1 MKTKFP
7 RYLLCGIFIVSSF
20 TYANAQTKKSQ
31 SIDAKISSVIKKL
44 TFEEKI
50 SLLHANGIFSAG
62 GIKRLG
68 IPEIMTD
75 DGPLGVRE
83 DVKEGWGSANLT
95 TDSAT
100 FFPNGSALAATWN
113 PDLAYRYG
121 HDMGEEARA
130 RNKTVML
137 APASGFYGTTGLG
150 KDEVRLAYVL
160 NVDAIN
166 AAMDCLEKA
175 LEEYPGRKNI

>member
-1 MKTKFP
+1 MKAKFST
-7 RYLLCGIFIVSSF
+7 YLLCGIFILASF
-20 TYANAQTKKSQ
+20 AYADAQSRKRQ
-31 SIDAKISSVIKKL
+31 PIDAKISSVIKKL
-44 TFEEKI
+44 TLEEKI

-100 FFPNGSALAATWN
+100 
-113 PDLAYRYG
+113 
-121 HDMGEEARA
+121 
-130 RNKTVML
+130 
-137 APASGFYGTTGLG
+137 
-150 KDEVRLAYVL
+150 
-160 NVDAIN
+160 
-166 AAMDCLEKA
+166 
-175 LEEYPGRKNI
+175 